1 MIGDASESLKAKR
14 LKFRLQLYLRRKEK
28 FTNLAFF
35 IIFIKTLF
43 INAGFKTDNAKNMQN
58 TEQLFRIAS
67 NFQTLSSGN
76 VTSILVLTCLGWK

>member
-35 IIFIKTLF
+35 AEKK
-43 INAGFKTDNAKNMQN
+43 NAFTSHDRALIHIRK
-58 TEQLFRIAS
+58 L
-67 NFQTLSSGN
+67 NF
-76 VTSILVLTCLGWK
+76 